1 MHKEEDRTDI
11 LLVDDED
18 TVREVLRRI
27 LGDAGLSVVSASNGG
42 DALDLCQSHRPRIV
56 ITDIKMPSMNG
67 FELIHKI
74 RHSANTRTDTKYIIV
89 TALPF
94 ADLEET
100 ANKIGVD
107 DFIEKPIDLN
117 AFRRRILQMLSG
129 DRPADGATE
138 LLSASTD
145 GQDRPQRAESE
156 SFVRELIAATDH
168 PVPLG
173 QVFCIGIDDIRKRVG
188 DSKWK
193 RLKDRVTKLIVD
205 AVQRVCRRD
214 DVFLEC
220 PDGSVLVVFAG
231 SDQLRSQAAVA
242 KAARMV
248 NEALFGS
255 EDYAGAE
262 IRSFVQMAGGEQ
274 GQSASD
280 ILDALLAKARMVSI
294 SPSLQEAAQAVPEPI
309 APSRPARQSAG
320 RKTASPVTDTP
331 SATAGSA
338 KTEKGGVPSFR
349 SELLDRFRAVAE
361 SPIEFRFLPI
371 LNVQRRKV
379 DMFICLPS
387 RKAVSRTG
395 RTWGYGVLGNSPES
409 SEICDLD
416 IACLE
421 LGLMSMMDHL
431 SNGQIVSIC
440 PCLHFETLGS
450 KKNRE
455 RVIALLEMVPSNIRS
470 FIYPIVMQIPV
481 GVLESRLAE
490 MVGQVRSHVNFLAA
504 EVFPQKA
511 PADLVRSISRLR
523 AGGIECILINLP
535 RDHTEKDVHWAHQV
549 GDRVAAQGGKAGV
562 TGIRT
567 PDTLIELAYSSLEY
581 CAGPAVGGPYDV
593 MPDPIAFDPKKLEA

>member
-1 MHKEEDRTDI
+1 MHKENNRADI

-27 LGDAGLSVVSASNGG
+27 LGDAGLSVVSTSNGE
-42 DALDLCQSHRPRIV
+42 DALDLCHAHRPRIV
-56 ITDIKMPSMNG
+56 ITDIKMPAMNG

-74 RHSANTRTDTKYIIV
+74 RHSPSTSKDTRYIIV
-89 TALPF
+89 TALPL
-94 ADLEET
+94 AEMED
-100 ANKIGVD
+100 AAKKIGVHA
-107 DFIEKPIDLN
+107 FMEKPIDLN
-117 AFRRRILQMLSG
+117 VFRKQILNILSDDAPSRSVAG
-129 DRPADGATE
+129 E
-138 LLSASTD
+138 LSAAPEE
-145 GQDRPQRAESE
+145 QDRPQRAQSE
-156 SFVRELIAATDH
+156 AFLRELIAAADR

-214 DVFLEC
+214 DIFLEC

-231 SDQLRSQAAVA
+231 NDQLRSQAAVA

-262 IRSFVQMAGGEQ
+262 IRSFVQMAGGEH

-280 ILDALLAKARMVSI
+280 ILDALLARAKMVSVA
-294 SPSLQEAAQAVPEPI
+294 PSAREDARDQAEAV

-320 RKTASPVTDTP
+320 RKIPDPVAETPASAPPTQK
-331 SATAGSA
+331 S
-338 KTEKGGVPSFR
+338 VPSFR
-349 SELLDRFRAVAE
+349 SELLDRFRAIAE

-371 LNVQRRKV
+371 LNVQRRKI

-431 SNGQIVSIC
+431 GNGQIVSIC
-440 PCLHFETLGS
+440 PCLHFETLAT

-455 RVIALLEMVPSNIRS
+455 RVIALLEMVPSNIQA
-470 FIYPIVMQIPV
+470 FIFPIVMQIPV

-490 MVGQVRSHVNFLAA
+490 LVGQIRSHVNFMAA
-504 EVFPQKA
+504 EVFPQKT

-535 RDHTEKDVHWAHQV
+535 RDHTEKDVRWAHQV
-549 GDRVAAQGGKAGV
+549 GDRIAAQGGKAGV

-567 PDTLIELAYSSLEY
+567 SDTLIELAYSSMEF
-581 CAGPAVGGPYDV
+581 CAGPAVGRPCEV